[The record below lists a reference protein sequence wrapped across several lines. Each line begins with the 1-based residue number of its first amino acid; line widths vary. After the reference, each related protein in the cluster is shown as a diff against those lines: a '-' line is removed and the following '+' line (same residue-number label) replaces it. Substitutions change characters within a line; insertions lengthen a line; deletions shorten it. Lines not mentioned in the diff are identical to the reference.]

1 MKKLV
6 VSAFI
11 CLSFVACNQSDK
23 NTSSNFNQDSVQ
35 IFLDKYNSKFQELS
49 TKANE
54 AEWALNTKIISGD
67 TMSAFVANQAKLEF
81 AEFTGSKEN
90 IEYAKKY
97 MEFASKLKA
106 IQVKQLETILFNAGA
121 NPAIA
126 ADIVKEKI
134 KAETEQ
140 TKALYDFTYKIN
152 NKAVTTNEI
161 DNILKK
167 EKNLDKRLAA
177 WTASKEIGKT
187 LKDGLANLQNLR
199 NKSVQGLGYKDYFQ
213 YQVSEYGMKSSE
225 EMIDLC
231 NKMIKDLWPL
241 YRELHTWARY
251 ELAAQY
257 KQEVP
262 EYLPAHW
269 LPNRWGQEWDELVE
283 VKGLDIDAELAKKSP
298 EWIVKEAENF
308 YISLGYNPLPA
319 SFYEKS
325 SLYPLAKN
333 SNFKKNN
340 HASAWHINLDNDV
353 RSLMSVEP
361 NTKWWSTTLHE
372 LGHIYY
378 YQSYSNPNVPII
390 LRGGANRAYHEG
402 FGSMI
407 GMASL
412 QRAFLENRGL
422 LKPGLQLDTM
432 RILLKEALEQVIL
445 IPWGAGVM
453 TEFEYNL
460 YSKNLP
466 KDQYNAKWWELV
478 KKYQGIVPPSPR
490 GEEYCDAAT
499 KTHINDDAAQY
510 YDYSLS
516 TIFFFQVHDH
526 IAKNILKQ
534 DPHNTNYWGNKE
546 VGSFLKNM
554 MKVGATEDWRKLIQ
568 DNIKSDISA
577 KAMVDYFAPLQVWL
591 KEQNKGR
598 KYTLPESFN

>member
-1 MKKLV
+1 
-6 VSAFI
+6 
-11 CLSFVACNQSDK
+11 
-23 NTSSNFNQDSVQ
+23 
-35 IFLDKYNSKFQELS
+35 
-49 TKANE
+49 
-54 AEWALNTKIISGD
+54 
-67 TMSAFVANQAKLEF
+67 
-81 AEFTGSKEN
+81 
-90 IEYAKKY
+90 
-97 MEFASKLKA
+97 
-106 IQVKQLETILFNAGA
+106 
-121 NPAIA
+121 
-126 ADIVKEKI
+126 
-134 KAETEQ
+134 
-140 TKALYDFTYKIN
+140 
-152 NKAVTTNEI
+152 
-161 DNILKK
+161 
-167 EKNLDKRLAA
+167 
-177 WTASKEIGKT
+177 
-187 LKDGLANLQNLR
+187 
-199 NKSVQGLGYKDYFQ
+199 
-213 YQVSEYGMKSSE
+213 
-225 EMIDLC
+225 
-231 NKMIKDLWPL
+231 
-241 YRELHTWARY
+241 
-251 ELAAQY
+251 
-257 KQEVP
+257 
-262 EYLPAHW
+262 
-269 LPNRWGQEWDELVE
+269 
-283 VKGLDIDAELAKKSP
+283 
-298 EWIVKEAENF
+298 
-308 YISLGYNPLPA
+308 
-319 SFYEKS
+319 
-325 SLYPLAKN
+325 LYPLAKN

-466 KDQYNAKWWELV
+466 KDQYNSKWWELV

-516 TIFFFQVHDH
+516 TIFFFQIHDH